1 MRILIEEYGYDI
13 SNQPNKELVALLQ
26 KVLYGIGVDKT
37 QTIEGK
43 LSISYVGYFYN
54 PDIQDCV
61 FILPKVL
68 IDENGKVL
76 GNEKITPWDLLDKGL
91 KALQDEERKFI
102 YEFAVWIY
110 RALVVY
116 KEHNDQSIIIEPKE
130 VSQISHT
137 RRRRTNTMLDV
148 LLSLIQFAKDHQDFI
163 TFTLKNIHSG
173 HNKINWTRTISR
185 SQAILQDGAPIY
197 LNPVN
202 KKRQVNFDEELL
214 IIFYSILNY
223 IKEKYGFKVNIN
235 VNFQL
240 IKGAQFESYINGRGV
255 IRLRQIKYKY
265 FSDIAL
271 ELWELC
277 NAFFDRSQNIY
288 SACELKEFLLAKNF
302 YIVFEAMIDELV
314 GSNEE
319 KKALDKK
326 LSEQR
331 DGKIVDHLFTYHGL
345 IEPSEEQTKT
355 YYIGDSKYY
364 RIGASLEE
372 KSIYKQY
379 TYARNIIQYN
389 IDLWENGKYIQDQ
402 NQISEQIRLRDE
414 LTEGYNVLPNFF
426 ISASMPKENFNIPR
440 REIDKIPTSNKFEN
454 PTISYQFRDRL
465 FDRDTL
471 LLSRYNVNFLYII
484 TLYARNNA
492 NEKSDWQKYVK
503 DIFRKEIQGVLNEK
517 FNFFAMKSKG
527 NVLAGEQ
534 FLKDHFKELQGKLFR
549 PYENINIYALA
560 LEKQNSEDNGT
571 SHHVH
576 QLLSDYFEIHP
587 LTLGES
593 PIKILEEKVGQYQE
607 AHPYQD
613 VRKDWLPEYHVER
626 YEDAYFV
633 IGMYRGQKHWDWIT
647 GKNDKGSL
655 IYNVRLGD
663 RDGAIVKSKV
673 REVKPRFVILYNN
686 EDKELNY
693 RVFRVH
699 DYAEMEKARMEKAEY
714 PFDVKGDSYFIF
726 RFDEEIRIGDFDI
739 KTLVEE
745 YQTELYMKYDK
756 FYKNHQ
762 YNKGQ
767 PLFVTGADLMNYKR
781 D

>member
-61 FILPKVL
+61 FILPKVV
-68 IDENGKVL
+68 IDGQDNVL
-76 GNEKITPWDLLDKGL
+76 GDSNISPWDLLDKGL
-91 KALQDEERKFI
+91 TALKDEQRKFI

-110 RALVVY
+110 RAIVVY
-116 KEHNDQSIIIEPKE
+116 NKDNKDNNIIRSEN
-130 VSQISHT
+130 VSLISHT

-148 LLSLIQFAKDHQDFI
+148 ILSLIKFAKDHQDFI

-202 KKRQVNFDEELL
+202 KKRQINFDEELL
-214 IIFYSILNY
+214 IIFYSILHY
-223 IKEKYGFKVNIN
+223 VKEKYGFQVNIN
-235 VNFQL
+235 LGFEL
-240 IKGAQFESYINGRGV
+240 IKGAKFESYINGRGK

-271 ELWELC
+271 EMWELC
-277 NAFFDRSQNIY
+277 NAFFDRSQNIN

-302 YIVFEAMIDELV
+302 YIVFEAIIDELL
-314 GSNEE
+314 GSNKE
-319 KKALDKK
+319 KAALDKK

-331 DGKIVDHLFTYHGL
+331 DGKIVDHLFTHQGL
-345 IEPSEEQTKT
+345 IEPNEEQTKT

-364 RIGASLEE
+364 KIGASLDD

-389 IDLWENGKYIQDQ
+389 IDLWENNKYKEDEI
-402 NQISEQIRLRDE
+402 NEKIRLRDE
-414 LTEGYNVLPNFF
+414 LTEGYNILPNFF
-426 ISASMPKENFNIPR
+426 ISANMPAEHFNKPS
-440 REIDKIPTSNKFEN
+440 REIVKIPPSEKLEN
-454 PTISYQFRDRL
+454 PAISYQFKDRL

-471 LLSRYNVNFLYII
+471 LLSRYNVNFLFVIS
-484 TLYARNNA
+484 LYARNNA
-492 NEKSDWQKYVK
+492 AEKSNWQKYVRDK
-503 DIFRKEIQGVLNEK
+503 FRQEIQGVLNEK

-534 FLKDHFKELQGKLFR
+534 FLKDHFKELQGKIFR
-549 PYENINIYALA
+549 PYEDINIYALA
-560 LEKQNSEDNGT
+560 LEKQKPDDKGT
-571 SHHVH
+571 SHGVYK
-576 QLLSDYFEIHP
+576 LLEDYFEIHA
-587 LTLGES
+587 LTLGDN
-593 PIKILEEKVGQYQE
+593 PIKQLEEKVSQYQA
-607 AHPYQD
+607 AHYSSCAESSE
-613 VRKDWLPEYHVER
+613 WLPEYHVER
-626 YEDAYFV
+626 YEDRHFV
-633 IGMYRGQKHWDWIT
+633 IGMYRNQEHWDWIT
-647 GKNDKGSL
+647 GKNDKGTM

-663 RDGAIVKSKV
+663 RGGAIVKTAFRKL
-673 REVKPRFVILYNN
+673 KPRFVILYNETDLADN
-686 EDKELNY
+686 KY

-699 DYAEMEKARMEKAEY
+699 DYAEMDKARMEKAEY
-714 PFDVKGDSYFIF
+714 PFEVKGDSYFIF
-726 RFDEEIRIGDFDI
+726 RFDEEVSIGEFDI
-739 KTLVEE
+739 KSLVEQ
-745 YQTELYMKYDK
+745 YKDIYFDKYADYFRQK
-756 FYKNHQ
+756 YE
-762 YNKGQ
+762 KGQ
-767 PLFVTGADLMNYKR
+767 PLLVTGAELKDWRK
-781 D
+781 